1 MINRFHDEIGNI
13 QLEIFLDN
21 AHSAFSGSLSLF
33 GEEWTK
39 VLQNF
44 Y

>member
-21 AHSAFSGSLSLF
+21 AYSAFIGSWSLF

-39 VLQNF
+39 VL
-44 Y
+44 